1 MADEALKELRD
12 SIQAFE
18 RARESRKRISAA
30 APVPAVASAAPV
42 APGAATAP
50 DEPDPIAESI
60 AQPTPVPPS
69 DRTSSVDAE
78 GAGAGAE
85 TVLPETAATTGPG
98 EDTANA
104 ESGTAPDEPKNGS
117 TGDGGLTVG
126 PARPGR
132 FAIQVGAYDREPQ
145 ATALA
150 ERLTAKNYPAYVAE
164 SRGLEDRVP
173 GPDRWV
179 HRPSYRGGDGPACHC
194 R

>member
-1 MADEALKELRD
+1 MLGVGLCAHAIYLMGGGPT
-12 SIQAFE
+12 
-18 RARESRKRISAA
+18 ESVTDGA
-30 APVPAVASAAPV
+30 APVPAVASA

-50 DEPDPIAESI
+50 DEPDPVAESI

-78 GAGAGAE
+78 GAGAE

-173 GPDRWV
+173 GPVRWV
-179 HRPSYRGGDGPACHC
+179 HRPSSRGGDGPACHC

>member
-78 GAGAGAE
+78 GAGAE